1 MDMTVRYGNMV
12 HVKRMEGPSPE
23 RPPGEE
29 GPLVS
34 EAVAE
39 LDAFIRRQRRRIA
52 ATQGRST
59 MSMTHLHVLM
69 VLDAEGPVPMSRV
82 AETLLCSFPNA
93 TGIVDR
99 MEERGYVERR
109 RDERDRRLVL
119 VRVTPEGRA
128 ALGRLETM
136 RQQHLRGLL
145 RAMSADEQR
154 TCRDAFRLLRQAA
167 ERLDDTES

>member
-1 MDMTVRYGNMV
+1 MV
-12 HVKRMEGPSPE
+12 T
-23 RPPGEE
+23 
-29 GPLVS
+29 

-39 LDAFIRRQRRRIA
+39 LDAFIRHQRRRIA
-52 ATQGRST
+52 TTQGRST
-59 MSMTHLHVLM
+59 MSMTHLHVL
-69 VLDAEGPVPMSRV
+69 VILDAEGAVPMSRV

-99 MEERGYVERR
+99 MEERGYVERL

-119 VRVTPEGRA
+119 VRVTAEGRA

-136 RQQHLRGLL
+136 RQQHLRALL
-145 RAMSADEQR
+145 QTMAADQQR

-167 ERLDDTES
+167 ERVDATQS

>member
-1 MDMTVRYGNMV
+1 MV
-12 HVKRMEGPSPE
+12 HVKRMESAPVEAAVRAEPS
-23 RPPGEE
+23 
-29 GPLVS
+29 VVT

-39 LDAFIRRQRRRIA
+39 LDSFIRRQKRRIA
-52 ATQGRST
+52 AAQGRST

-69 VLDAEGPVPMSRV
+69 VLDAEGAVPMSHV
-82 AETLLCSFPNA
+82 AESLACSFPNA

-99 MEERGYVERR
+99 MEERGYVERL

-119 VRVTPEGRA
+119 VRLTPEGRL

-145 RAMSADEQR
+145 ETMSAGEQR
-154 TCRDAFRLLRQAA
+154 TCRDAFRLLREAA
-167 ERLDDTES
+167 ERVDTGEA